1 MKIHNFKVGERGLN
15 RFFGPLEAK
24 IMDILWA
31 RPGSSIREV
40 QTALEQDKDV
50 NFNTVMTV
58 MNRLVDKGL
67 LRKTQK
73 GRTSLYHPVQSKEEF
88 MNDQSKELSHEL
100 VDEFGALAVSHMLD
114 ALDEADAG
122 LIERLEQ
129 KIKQWKKDSD

>member
-1 MKIHNFKVGERGLN
+1 MRILNFKVGERGLN

-24 IMDILWA
+24 IMEVLWA

-67 LRKTQK
+67 LGKTQK
-73 GRTSLYHPVQSKEEF
+73 GRTSLYQPVQSREDF
-88 MNDQSKELSHEL
+88 MNDQSKELSQEL
-100 VDEFGALAVSHMLD
+100 VDEFGTLAVNHMLD
-114 ALDEADAG
+114 ALDEADEG
-122 LIERLEQ
+122 LIERLEM
-129 KIKQWKKDSD
+129 KIKQWKKDND

>member
-1 MKIHNFKVGERGLN
+1 MRIQNFKVGERGLN

-67 LRKTQK
+67 LGKSQK
-73 GRTSLYHPVQSKEEF
+73 GRTSLYQPVQSKEEF

-100 VDEFGALAVSHMLD
+100 VDEFGALALNHMLD

>member
-1 MKIHNFKVGERGLN
+1 MRINNFKVGERGLN

-31 RPGSSIREV
+31 CPGSSIREV
-40 QTALEQDKDV
+40 QAALEKDKDV

-67 LRKTQK
+67 LSKSQK
-73 GRTSLYHPVQSKEEF
+73 GRTSLYQPVQSKEEF
-88 MNDQSKELSHEL
+88 MNNQSKELSHEL
-100 VDEFGALAVSHMLD
+100 VDEFGALALNHMLD
-114 ALDEADAG
+114 ALEEADSS

>member
-1 MKIHNFKVGERGLN
+1 MRINNFKVGERGLN

-40 QTALEQDKDV
+40 QAALEKDKDV

-67 LRKTQK
+67 LGKTQK
-73 GRTSLYHPVQSKEEF
+73 GRTSLYQPVQSKEEF
-88 MNDQSKELSHEL
+88 MNNQSKELSHEL
-100 VDEFGALAVSHMLD
+100 VDEFGALALNHMLD
-114 ALDEADAG
+114 ALEEADSS

-129 KIKQWKKDSD
+129 KIKQWKKDSN

>member
-1 MKIHNFKVGERGLN
+1 MRILNFKVGERGLN

-24 IMDILWA
+24 IMEVLWA

-67 LRKTQK
+67 LGKTQK
-73 GRTSLYHPVQSKEEF
+73 GRTSLYQPVQSREDF
-88 MNDQSKELSHEL
+88 MNDQSKELSQEL
-100 VDEFGALAVSHMLD
+100 VDEFGTLALNHMLD
-114 ALDEADAG
+114 ALDKADEG
-122 LIERLEQ
+122 LIERLEM
-129 KIKQWKKDSD
+129 KIKQWKKDND

>member
-1 MKIHNFKVGERGLN
+1 MKILNFKVGERGLN

-24 IMDILWA
+24 IMDVLWS

-40 QTALEQDKDV
+40 QTALEQDRDV

-67 LRKTQK
+67 LSKSQK
-73 GRTSLYHPVQSKEEF
+73 GRTSLYHPVQSKEQF

-100 VDEFGALAVSHMLD
+100 VDEFGALAVNHMLD
-114 ALDEADAG
+114 ALEDVDAS

-129 KIKQWKKDSD
+129 KIKEWKKENN

>member
-1 MKIHNFKVGERGLN
+1 MRILNFKVGERGLN

-24 IMDILWA
+24 IMEVLWA

-67 LRKTQK
+67 LGKTQK
-73 GRTSLYHPVQSKEEF
+73 GRTSLYRPVQSREDF
-88 MNDQSKELSHEL
+88 MNDQSKELSQEL
-100 VDEFGALAVSHMLD
+100 VDEFGTLAVNHMLD
-114 ALDEADAG
+114 ALDEADEG
-122 LIERLEQ
+122 LIERLEM
-129 KIKQWKKDSD
+129 KIKQWKKDND

>member
-1 MKIHNFKVGERGLN
+1 MRINNFKVGERGLN

-40 QTALEQDKDV
+40 QAALEKDKDV

-67 LRKTQK
+67 LGKSQK
-73 GRTSLYHPVQSKEEF
+73 GRTSLYQPVQSKEEF
-88 MNDQSKELSHEL
+88 MNNQSKELSHEL
-100 VDEFGALAVSHMLD
+100 VDEFGALALNHMLD
-114 ALDEADAG
+114 ALEEADSS

>member
-1 MKIHNFKVGERGLN
+1 MRILNFKVGERGLN

-24 IMDILWA
+24 IMEVLWA

-67 LRKTQK
+67 LGKTQK
-73 GRTSLYHPVQSKEEF
+73 GRTSLYQPVQSREDF
-88 MNDQSKELSHEL
+88 MNDQSKELSQEL
-100 VDEFGALAVSHMLD
+100 VDEFGTLAVNHMLD
-114 ALDEADAG
+114 ALDEADEG
-122 LIERLEQ
+122 LIGRLEM
-129 KIKQWKKDSD
+129 KIKQWKKDND

>member
-1 MKIHNFKVGERGLN
+1 MRILNFKVGERGLN

-67 LRKTQK
+67 LGKTQK
-73 GRTSLYHPVQSKEEF
+73 GRTSLYQPVQSREDF
-88 MNDQSKELSHEL
+88 MNDQSKELSQEL
-100 VDEFGALAVSHMLD
+100 VDEFGTLAVNHMLD
-114 ALDEADAG
+114 ALDEADEG
-122 LIERLEQ
+122 LIERLEM
-129 KIKQWKKDSD
+129 KIKQWKKDND

>member
-1 MKIHNFKVGERGLN
+1 
-15 RFFGPLEAK
+15 
-24 IMDILWA
+24 MDVLWS

-40 QTALEQDKDV
+40 QTALEQDRDV

-67 LRKTQK
+67 LSKSQK
-73 GRTSLYHPVQSKEEF
+73 GRTSLYHPVQSKEQF

-100 VDEFGALAVSHMLD
+100 VDEFGALAVTHMLD
-114 ALDEADAG
+114 ALEDVDAS

-129 KIKQWKKDSD
+129 KIKEWKKENN

>member
-1 MKIHNFKVGERGLN
+1 
-15 RFFGPLEAK
+15 
-24 IMDILWA
+24 MDILWA

-67 LRKTQK
+67 LGKSQK
-73 GRTSLYHPVQSKEEF
+73 GRTSLYQPVQSKEEF

-100 VDEFGALAVSHMLD
+100 VDEFGALALNHMLD